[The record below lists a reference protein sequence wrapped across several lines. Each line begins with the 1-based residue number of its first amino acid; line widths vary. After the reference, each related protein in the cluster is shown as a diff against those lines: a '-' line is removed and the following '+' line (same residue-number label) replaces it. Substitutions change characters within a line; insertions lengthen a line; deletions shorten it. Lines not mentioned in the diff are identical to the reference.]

1 VEPELKLRNYDE
13 RKPFWTLK
21 WRGCFVDRTVT
32 EVLADE
38 TA

>member
-1 VEPELKLRNYDE
+1 VGLELKLRNYGE

-21 WRGCFVDRTVT
+21 CKGCFADRTAT
-32 EVLADE
+32 EDLADR